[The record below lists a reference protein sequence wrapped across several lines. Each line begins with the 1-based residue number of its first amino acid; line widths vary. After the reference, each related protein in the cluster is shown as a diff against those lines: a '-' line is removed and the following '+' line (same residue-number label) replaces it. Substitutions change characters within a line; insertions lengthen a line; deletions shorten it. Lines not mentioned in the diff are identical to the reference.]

1 MGETGLGRVGR
12 LASKEQ
18 LMAGPA
24 ARGELGAQ
32 GGRANGAVGV
42 SHLGKGILIWEG
54 WSGLR
59 GEATAVFFGFDM
71 ICTPRYGGI
80 MEVSCRSFL

>member
-59 GEATAVFFGFDM
+59 GEATAVFLDL
-71 ICTPRYGGI
+71 T
-80 MEVSCRSFL
+80 